1 MRVLHLEDDPNDAE
15 LIRRT
20 ITDEWPGSTIVH
32 CPDRAAYQAQLKRLD
47 CDLIL
52 SDYTLVAFDGLE
64 ALTLARA
71 VDAEVP
77 FIFLSGTIGEDRALA
92 ALQLGA
98 DDYVLKDRVKRLVT
112 AIRRVLRERTDR
124 RERLEAERKNR
135 IQIDLLNSARDAIF
149 VTNEVNQVIF
159 WNRAAERLLGTSPE
173 KASGR
178 LSDELFSPTVAQ
190 RLAAGRK
197 SASETGEWMGEVDLA
212 TRPGAMHQLEVR
224 LTVITDEAGIAR
236 GHFAI
241 CTDVTDKKR
250 LEEQLLRAQRV
261 DNIGLLAAG
270 IAHDLNNILSPILM
284 AAPMLRERTADP
296 NDLRLLSMLEKSAER
311 GTGLVRQILSFAHGV
326 SGERRVLAIKHVV
339 REIAGV
345 VAETF
350 PKNIR
355 FFNRIAPDLDAI
367 EANPIQI
374 HQVLLN
380 LCLNARDA
388 MPSGGDL
395 TVTAENCTLSEA
407 AACEIDG
414 GRAGPHI
421 LVRVTDTGTGISP
434 EVLAEMW
441 RPFFTTK
448 EAGKGTGL
456 GLPTVRG
463 IVESHS
469 GFSTVESAVG
479 RGTTF
484 RIYFPA
490 SQSELEVSAP
500 MPPTPFRRG
509 RGELILLVDDEQH
522 VRDLT
527 AAILT
532 RAGYRVLTA
541 SDGAE
546 AFNLFVQRC
555 QEISLVI
562 SDTRMPRLNGR
573 QLAHGLRRIFPAV
586 KILAMSGLSQED
598 DAEGQAVN
606 FEEYAAGFLRK
617 PFKPDTLLATVQGL
631 IQPKR

>member
-1 MRVLHLEDDPNDAE
+1 VRVLHLEDDPNDAE
-15 LIRRT
+15 LIRRA
-20 ITDEWPGSTIVH
+20 ITDEWPGSTIVL
-32 CPDRAAYQAQLKRLD
+32 CPDREAYQAQLSRLD

-52 SDYTLVAFDGLE
+52 SDYTLTSFNGLE
-64 ALTLARA
+64 ALTLARE
-71 VDAEVP
+71 VDADVP

-98 DDYVLKDRVKRLVT
+98 DDYVLKDRTKRLVT

-124 RERLEAERKNR
+124 RQRLEAERKNQV
-135 IQIDLLNSARDAIF
+135 QIDLLNRVRDAII
-149 VTNEVNQVIF
+149 VTNEENRVIF
-159 WNRAAERLLGTSPE
+159 WNRGAERLLGPTSAE
-173 KASGR
+173 SLGQVG
-178 LSDELFSPTVAQ
+178 DDLFGPSVVQ

-197 SASETGEWMGEVDLA
+197 SANETGEWMGEIDVS
-212 TRPGAMHQLEVR
+212 TRLGAMHHLEVR
-224 LTVITDEAGIAR
+224 LSVISDDAGRAR

-241 CTDVTDKKR
+241 CTDVTEKKR

-296 NDLRLLSMLEKSAER
+296 TDLRLLNMLEKSAER
-311 GTGLVRQILSFAHGV
+311 GAGLVRQILSFAHGV

-355 FFNRIAPDLDAI
+355 FLTRIAPDLHAI
-367 EANPIQI
+367 EANPTQI

-388 MPSGGDL
+388 MPSGGEL
-395 TVTAENCTLSEA
+395 TIAAENVTLSEA

-421 LVRVTDTGTGISP
+421 LVRVADNGTGISP

-441 RPFFTTK
+441 RPFYTTK
-448 EAGKGTGL
+448 EVGKGTGL
-456 GLPTVRG
+456 GLSTVRG
-463 IVESHS
+463 IVESHG
-469 GFSTVESAVG
+469 GFSAVESAVG
-479 RGTTF
+479 EGTTF
-484 RIYFPA
+484 RIYFPT
-490 SQSELEVSAP
+490 SPSEREVST
-500 MPPTPFRRG
+500 PPPAAPFRRG
-509 RGELILLVDDEQH
+509 HGELILLVDDEQH

-527 AAILT
+527 AALLV

-555 QEISLVI
+555 HEISLVI

-573 QLAHGLRRIFPAV
+573 QLAHGLRRIYPTV
-586 KILAMSGLSQED
+586 KILAMSGLSQAD
-598 DAEGQAVN
+598 DADGATVN

-617 PFKPDTLLATVQGL
+617 PFKPDSLLSTVQGL
-631 IQPKR
+631 IEAKG